1 MQLYNL
7 VQAIIKV
14 SNFDPALCLLIS
26 RLYQLLCIH
35 VIDILQL
42 RCLQVDS
49 TTASLC
55 YRRDYSSCCGDDLL
69 HLVLLELLAQGR
81 VQVVLEGT
89 LLRVCSQV

>member
-1 MQLYNL
+1 MQLYYL
-7 VQAIIKV
+7 IQAIIKV
-14 SNFDPALCLLIS
+14 SNLYSALCLLIS
-26 RLYQLLCIH
+26 RLDQLLCIH

-49 TTASLC
+49 ATASLC
-55 YRRDYSSCCGDDLL
+55 YRRDYSSGSGNDLL
-69 HLVLLELLAQGR
+69 HFVLLELLAQGR